1 MDVKLAT
8 RKHLDSYKDKLIK
21 LSHDI
26 HANPEIAYE
35 EEKTSLWLSEFLDA
49 AGFNVE
55 QGVAGLPTAFKATF
69 GSGPLNIGICAEL
82 DALPGV
88 GHACGHNIIA
98 TSGVGAGL
106 AVAKVADDLGLTV
119 TVLGTPAEEYL
130 KSGGK
135 IVMLENGVF
144 DGLHAALMNHPM
156 SLDIEEMAI
165 LAASFF
171 EIRYRGK
178 SAHASGAPEKGI
190 NAADAMTIAQTAI
203 GLMRPTLRS
212 TDRVHGIITKGGDA
226 HNIIPELVT
235 AEYAVRAKTLN
246 DLEEVYA
253 KTIRAFEAGA
263 LALGAE
269 LTIDGGSKPF
279 AHMEHDHEMASLY
292 RSNMENLGR
301 SFATQEQAWGI
312 PVSTDM
318 GNISLAIPSIHPG
331 ISIDTKGAANHQ
343 PEFADACATES
354 ADQAVYD
361 GALGMAWTAID
372 IANNENLR
380 TRLLKRK

>member
-1 MDVKLAT
+1 MDTKLAA
-8 RKHLDSYKDKLIK
+8 RKHLELSKEKLVK
-21 LSHDI
+21 LSHNI

-35 EEKTSLWLSEFLDA
+35 EEKTSLWLSEFLDSQ
-49 AGFNVE
+49 GFKVE
-55 QGVAGLPTAFKATF
+55 QGIAGLPTAFKATF

-98 TSGVGAGL
+98 TSGVGAGI
-106 AVAKVADDLGLTV
+106 AASKVADDLGITI

-135 IVMLENGVF
+135 IVMLENGAF
-144 DGLHAALMNHPM
+144 DDLHAALMNHPM

-171 EIRYRGK
+171 EVRYKGK
-178 SAHASGAPEKGI
+178 SAHASGTPEKGI

-203 GLMRPTLRS
+203 GLNRPTMRS

-235 AEYAVRAKTLN
+235 ADYAVRAKTVDDLN
-246 DLEEVYA
+246 IVYE
-253 KTIRAFEAGA
+253 KTMRAFEAGA
-263 LALGAE
+263 LATGAE

-292 RSNMENLGR
+292 RVNMESLGR
-301 SFATQEQAWGI
+301 SFATPEQAWGI

-318 GNISLAIPSIHPG
+318 GNVSLAIPSIHPG

-343 PEFADACATES
+343 PAFADACATAS
-354 ADQAVYD
+354 ADRAVYD

-372 IANNENLR
+372 IASNENLR
-380 TRLLKRK
+380 ERLLKKV